1 MLSIKSI
8 ESITENAAMDNT
20 PLFDWQEERTMES
33 PYGNRNFRGTW
44 RNYNSE
50 TQYFHETTREQQE
63 SINIVFSSELEEVIS
78 GWEKIDTKN
87 DRRKNKKIA
96 RKTVWK
102 IKDVLRIP
110 RYMNYHPEAFVQN
123 IWRTEDGFLTF
134 QNRNPELP
142 QLLYTHESFSLVKKI
157 QDQLSE
163 HLSYRDQQYIQSLP
177 NSIYS

>member
-1 MLSIKSI
+1 
-8 ESITENAAMDNT
+8 
-20 PLFDWQEERTMES
+20 
-33 PYGNRNFRGTW
+33 
-44 RNYNSE
+44 
-50 TQYFHETTREQQE
+50 
-63 SINIVFSSELEEVIS
+63 
-78 GWEKIDTKN
+78 
-87 DRRKNKKIA
+87 
-96 RKTVWK
+96 
-102 IKDVLRIP
+102 
-110 RYMNYHPEAFVQN
+110 MNYHPEAFVQN